1 MTIYIIFLVALC
13 NVICLRASR
22 VIVSL
27 FALDLGAQQF
37 WVGVLIGMYALF
49 PALLALYAGKLSD
62 RLGPRLPMLIGSTGL
77 VIGLLLPYAFPEMP
91 ALYCSAALFG
101 ASYVFYHVS
110 VQNLLGAISAEGE
123 RTRIF
128 SNYSLMIAVG
138 GFVGPLFAGF
148 FIDRLGYRLT
158 YLALAAVAVVPVVI
172 QMFSKTL
179 KSASHKE
186 LQQEPQQN
194 QSTNAQGLLANAPL
208 RRTLITSGVVLTGTD
223 LFQFYM
229 PIYGHSIGLSASAIG
244 FVLSMVA
251 AAAFVVRIVMP
262 ALIRK
267 TSEVALLTYSLLLGG
282 VTYLLFP
289 LFKEMTVLALA
300 AFMLGL
306 ALGCGQPLSM
316 MLTYAHSPQGRS
328 GEALGLRLTI
338 NNFTHIAVPLVFG
351 SIGSVFGVAP
361 VFWINALMLAGGGV
375 LNRSG
380 RA

>member
-13 NVICLRASR
+13 NVTCLRASR

-179 KSASHKE
+179 KSASRKE
-186 LQQEPQQN
+186 SIREPRQDHSADV
-194 QSTNAQGLLANAPL
+194 QSLLENPAL

>member
-13 NVICLRASR
+13 NVTCLRASR

-37 WVGVLIGMYALF
+37 WVGVLIAMYALF

-62 RLGPRLPMLIGSTGL
+62 RLGPRLPMLVGSIGL
-77 VIGLLLPYAFPEMP
+77 IAGLLLPPVFPVLP
-91 ALYCSAALFG
+91 ALFMSAALFG
-101 ASYVFYHVS
+101 LSYVFYHVS
-110 VQNLLGAISAEGE
+110 VQSLLGAISKGE
-123 RTRIF
+123 SRTRNF

-138 GFVGPLFAGF
+138 GFIGPLFAGF
-148 FIDRLGYRLT
+148 SIDHFGYRLT
-158 YLALAAVAVVPVVI
+158 YLALAAVAIVPVLTQI
-172 QMFSKTL
+172 FSKNL
-179 KSASHKE
+179 KDASRK
-186 LQQEPQQN
+186 EPQPEPQLSQFADA
-194 QSTNAQGLLANAPL
+194 QSLLANAAL
-208 RRTLITSGVVLTGTD
+208 RRTMITSGMVLTGTD

-267 TSEVALLTYSLLLGG
+267 TSEVALLTYSLFLGG
-282 VTYLLFP
+282 ATYLVFP
-289 LFKEMTVLALA
+289 MLKDATLLALA
-300 AFMLGL
+300 GFMLGL

-338 NNFTHIAVPLVFG
+338 NNFTHIAVPVVFG

-361 VFWINALMLAGGGV
+361 VFWVNALMLAGGGV
-375 LNRSG
+375 LNRGG